1 VLVARATELI
11 AMAVRNFER
20 EVPALAKLKLVLR
33 LELRGRGDVQV
44 FRVRVPGPEV
54 SKGEPDDAR
63 LELSVPRGSFNQ
75 LAEKGRLSDWR
86 EAYEHGQVKV
96 AGDREIERLIGTVIQ
111 RQEARS
117 RLKKAR

>member
-1 VLVARATELI
+1 MPRTTELI
-11 AMAVRNFER
+11 AVAVRNFER

-54 SKGEPDDAR
+54 SKGEPEDAR
-63 LELSVPRGSFNQ
+63 LELSLPRSNFNQ
-75 LAEKGRLSDWR
+75 LAEKGRLAEWR
-86 EAYEHGQVKV
+86 EAYEHGQIRVS
-96 AGDREIERLIGTVIQ
+96 GDREIERLIATVIQ

-117 RLKKAR
+117 RLKKAH